1 MAIKRIVPKFERK
14 AKICLKCGA
23 KLKRVRN
30 NEAVKCEKCGTVHL
44 IKFTEHG
51 NVVLTDKNIN
61 IFLIIRRMKQMK
73 ETAKKRSQRINELQ
87 KKLRSGSYMTV
98 DEKKQLLQLVLKK
111 IEVNKTQIS
120 KEDLMTKYKAAFD
133 ALKQDLKEAAQA
145 YMKTYVFEQIKIKK
159 NPAGRALVNKINK
172 RYFDQHLAE
181 KIGTALYK
189 DYSFD
194 EAQYLIDQH
203 KKWIE
208 AEYKKYLQEGEES
221 GGIH

>member
-1 MAIKRIVPKFERK
+1 
-14 AKICLKCGA
+14 
-23 KLKRVRN
+23 
-30 NEAVKCEKCGTVHL
+30 
-44 IKFTEHG
+44 
-51 NVVLTDKNIN
+51 
-61 IFLIIRRMKQMK
+61 MK

-87 KKLRSGSYMTV
+87 AKLRSGSYMTV

-120 KEDLMTKYKAAFD
+120 KEDLMTKYKVAFD

-194 EAQYLIDQH
+194 EAQYLIDQN

-208 AEYKKYLQEGEES
+208 AEYKKYLQEEEES

>member
-1 MAIKRIVPKFERK
+1 
-14 AKICLKCGA
+14 
-23 KLKRVRN
+23 
-30 NEAVKCEKCGTVHL
+30 
-44 IKFTEHG
+44 
-51 NVVLTDKNIN
+51 
-61 IFLIIRRMKQMK
+61 MK

-98 DEKKQLLQLVLKK
+98 DEKKTTAAVGLKK

-145 YMKTYVFEQIKIKK
+145 YMKTYVFEQIKIK

>member
-1 MAIKRIVPKFERK
+1 
-14 AKICLKCGA
+14 
-23 KLKRVRN
+23 
-30 NEAVKCEKCGTVHL
+30 
-44 IKFTEHG
+44 
-51 NVVLTDKNIN
+51 
-61 IFLIIRRMKQMK
+61 MK

-87 KKLRSGSYMTV
+87 AKLRSGSYMTV

-120 KEDLMTKYKAAFD
+120 KEDLMTKYKVAFD
-133 ALKQDLKEAAQA
+133 ALK
-145 YMKTYVFEQIKIKK
+145 IKIKK

>member
-1 MAIKRIVPKFERK
+1 
-14 AKICLKCGA
+14 
-23 KLKRVRN
+23 
-30 NEAVKCEKCGTVHL
+30 
-44 IKFTEHG
+44 
-51 NVVLTDKNIN
+51 
-61 IFLIIRRMKQMK
+61 MK

-145 YMKTYVFEQIKIKK
+145 YMKTYVFEHEQIKIKK

>member
-1 MAIKRIVPKFERK
+1 
-14 AKICLKCGA
+14 
-23 KLKRVRN
+23 
-30 NEAVKCEKCGTVHL
+30 
-44 IKFTEHG
+44 
-51 NVVLTDKNIN
+51 
-61 IFLIIRRMKQMK
+61 
-73 ETAKKRSQRINELQ
+73 
-87 KKLRSGSYMTV
+87 
-98 DEKKQLLQLVLKK
+98 
-111 IEVNKTQIS
+111 
-120 KEDLMTKYKAAFD
+120 
-133 ALKQDLKEAAQA
+133 
-145 YMKTYVFEQIKIKK
+145 MKTYVFEQIKIKK

-208 AEYKKYLQEGEES
+208 TEYKKYLQEGEES

>member
-1 MAIKRIVPKFERK
+1 
-14 AKICLKCGA
+14 
-23 KLKRVRN
+23 
-30 NEAVKCEKCGTVHL
+30 
-44 IKFTEHG
+44 
-51 NVVLTDKNIN
+51 
-61 IFLIIRRMKQMK
+61 MK

-208 AEYKKYLQEGEES
+208 AEYKKYLQEGEVIGLFAAIARIFTRRENRERRLKLTMIVCVVCMILS
-221 GGIH
+221 QFKELSIVSRIIYGIIAFVEMAEAVSILNE